1 VEATSPIGTTSEGPE
16 LASYCVH
23 ALAGAGAQ
31 RSKAAVRRLVS
42 VTLGGLRPPG

>member
-1 VEATSPIGTTSEGPE
+1 MKSLGMANPMLCFTE

-42 VTLGGLRPPG
+42 VTRDGLRPPG